1 MNSSPSTKWVYH
13 SYFIHSPLRGQV
25 GYVQLLSIT
34 IKAAMTTGTRLHVG
48 IYFPCWGVG
57 GQYLAVEW
65 LGHRVGVCLN
75 F

>member
-1 MNSSPSTKWVYH
+1 M
-13 SYFIHSPLRGQV
+13 